1 VTGTAPGPPS
11 PARPGPHPGV
21 ATAGPAD
28 TDTLSHLIAQ
38 AFFHL
43 PPSRWLIADPAAR
56 RAIFPAYFAIHV
68 QHALATG
75 IVHTTPGRTAAALW
89 LPVSASGP
97 APPAGYHARLAAA
110 TGRWHS
116 QFTAFDATLDSHHPA
131 GTAHHHLALLAVH
144 PHHQGQGTGSLL
156 LAHHAALDHA
166 GIPAYLQ
173 AATVRTRRLYTRY
186 GYVVCSDAPIR
197 LPGGGPAIWPM
208 WREPYQHPLKRPDLF

>member
-1 VTGTAPGPPS
+1 MTATAPGPAS
-11 PARPGPHPGV
+11 PARPGPGV
-21 ATAGPAD
+21 ITAGPAD
-28 TDTLSHLIAQ
+28 IEVLSQVIAE

-43 PPSRWLIADPAAR
+43 PPSRWLIGDPAAR
-56 RAIFPAYFAIHV
+56 RAVLPAFFAIHV
-68 QHALATG
+68 EHALATG

-97 APPAGYHARLAAA
+97 ASPAGYGARLAAA

-116 QFTAFDATLDSHHPA
+116 QFTAFDATLESHHPT

-156 LAHHAALDHA
+156 LAHHAALDSA
-166 GIPAYLQ
+166 AIPAYLE

-186 GYVVCSDAPIR
+186 GYVLRSDAPIR
-197 LPGGGPAIWPM
+197 LPGGGPAMWPIW
-208 WREPYQHPLKRPDLF
+208 RKPYQHPLKQPVLP